1 MMEYRHSDRFDNLGF
16 ETTTLDAP
24 ACVRRDYDGTLY
36 RDCEPAPWNVQCDEM
51 MEAKEGEVVFFDE
64 LANAT
69 DGEMRRILK
78 AASWAEVEEQLNQR
92 DSHPVVEQVGAL
104 VVVMLVGL
112 LSYLFF
118 M

>member
-1 MMEYRHSDRFDNLGF
+1 MEGGDMKPNNGSKLTGPGAGKTGPILELTESLGLSA
-16 ETTTLDAP
+16 EELP
-24 ACVRRDYDGTLY
+24 MSPLS
-36 RDCEPAPWNVQCDEM
+36 PDE
-51 MEAKEGEVVFFDE
+51 KEVMKVMDE
-64 LANAT
+64 YH
-69 DGEMRRILK
+69 
-78 AASWAEVEEQLNQR
+78 R